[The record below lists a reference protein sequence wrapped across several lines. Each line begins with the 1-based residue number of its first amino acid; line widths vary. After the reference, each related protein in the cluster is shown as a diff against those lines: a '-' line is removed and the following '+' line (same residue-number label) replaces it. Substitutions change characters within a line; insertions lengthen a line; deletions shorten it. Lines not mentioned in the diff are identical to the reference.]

1 MVAIPDFW
9 FMQKKKMQITTDFSR
24 KVKYPEKASDLP
36 QITDKLYHI
45 MLYSLH
51 LAMCGIHTHNSK
63 GSQLTGW

>member
-1 MVAIPDFW
+1 
-9 FMQKKKMQITTDFSR
+9 MQITTDFSR

-63 GSQLTGW
+63 GSQLTG